1 MADRINKTLL
11 NKGRKSS
18 YEKGKVFYKIFDTI
32 DDKNVIY
39 DDKNENKK
47 RIPFYTPFVEQKKDI
62 DRLSSLYSIK
72 APLQFFHADVAY
84 LKFFAKSVVDPK

>member
-18 YEKGKVFYKIFDTI
+18 YEKGKVFYKIFNTI

-62 DRLSSLYSIK
+62 DRLSSLYTVDG
-72 APLQFFHADVAY
+72 PLQFFHADVAY
-84 LKFFAKSVVDPK
+84 LNFFFEICR

>member
-18 YEKGKVFYKIFDTI
+18 YEKGKVFYKIFNTI

-47 RIPFYTPFVEQKKDI
+47 RIPFYTPFVEQKKYI

-84 LKFFAKSVVDPK
+84 LKFFAKSAVDPK